1 MPTLVANNTELA
13 YEEEGDPAAP
23 PVLLIMGLGLNLI
36 AWPEGLRRELVQ
48 AGYRVIRFDNRDVGL
63 SQSFDRLGVPNVPWM
78 YLRHRLGLPVVAKY
92 TLDDMAADAA
102 GLLDALNIPRAHIVG
117 ASMGGMIA
125 QNLAARFPHKLMSLT
140 SIMSTTGNPKVMKPR
155 LRALKVLMAPPAPR
169 NRLDI
174 AARRLAFLMRV
185 IGSTSNPPDEA
196 ELLKLCQ
203 AHVQRGYRPPGMAR
217 QLVAIGAAGDRS
229 ALVANIRVPTLVLHG
244 DEDPLLPPPCAEDTA
259 RCIPGAQLT
268 FIQGMG
274 HDFPR
279 PLLPQMA
286 AHMVAHFRQ
295 VDAAS
300 P

>member
-1 MPTLVANNTELA
+1 MPTLIANNTEIA

-36 AWPEGLRRELVQ
+36 AWPEMLRRELVQ

-78 YLRHRLGLPVVAKY
+78 YLRHRLGLPITAKY

-102 GLLDALNIPRAHIVG
+102 GLLDALGIARAHVVG

-125 QNLAARFPHKLMSLT
+125 QNLAAQYPEKVMTLT
-140 SIMSTTGNPKVMKPR
+140 SMMSTTGNPRVMKPR
-155 LRALKVLMAPPAPR
+155 LRALKVLLAPPAPR
-169 NRLDI
+169 HRLDI

-185 IGSTSNPPDEA
+185 IGSTTHPPDEV
-196 ELLKLCQ
+196 ELLRMCDQ
-203 AHVQRGYRPPGMAR
+203 HVQRGYRPAGMAR

-229 ALVANIRVPTLVLHG
+229 SRLANIRVPTLVLHG
-244 DEDPLLPPPCAEDTA
+244 SEDPLLPPPCAEDTA
-259 RCIPGAQLT
+259 RCIPGAKLT
-268 FIQGMG
+268 FIPGMG

-279 PLLPQMA
+279 PLLPEMA

-295 VDAAS
+295 VAAAS